1 MERSVL
7 MKKKLEILL
16 YVISLLLCVTLI
28 VLFALGGSLIFA
40 AVFVVIA
47 LLNAA
52 NLILRLKRYQEDK
65 H

>member
-1 MERSVL
+1 

-16 YVISLLLCVTLI
+16 YVISLLLCVTLN

>member
-1 MERSVL
+1 

-28 VLFALGGSLIFA
+28 VLFALGGSLIFV

>member
-1 MERSVL
+1 

-28 VLFALGGSLIFA
+28 FLFALGGSLIFV

>member
-1 MERSVL
+1 

-47 LLNAA
+47 LLNTA